1 MLLFEFDAWWGGKEV
16 FEQIYWVL
24 ALPSSLI
31 FTVML
36 VLTFLGGDLEDGGGA
51 DSDID
56 ADDGIG
62 FQFFTLKNLVGFFTV
77 FAWTGL
83 ACIDSGLGIPTTVII
98 SVICGMVIMAIMASL
113 FYMMGKL
120 VGSGTLNIDNA
131 IGGVGEVYLPIGKNK
146 SGFGKV
152 QISIQGGLRTL
163 QAMTE
168 DDEDLPVGTIV
179 DVQKVINNQIL
190 VVVKSSK

>member
-1 MLLFEFDAWWGGKEV
+1 MLLFEFSAWWGEKEV
-16 FEQIYWVL
+16 FEQIYWMF
-24 ALPSSLI
+24 AFPSSLI
-31 FTVML
+31 FAIML
-36 VLTFLGGDLEDGGGA
+36 VMTFLVGDFDDGG
-51 DSDID
+51 D

-83 ACIDSGLGIPTTVII
+83 ACIDSGLNNTATILISFASGIVMMII
-98 SVICGMVIMAIMASL
+98 MGTL

-120 VGSGTLNIDNA
+120 VGSGTLDLNNA
-131 IGGVGEVYLPIGKNK
+131 IGGIGEVYLPIGKNK
-146 SGFGKV
+146 SGFGQI

-179 DVQKVINNQIL
+179 DVKKVINNQIL